1 MIFGRSSESYRA
13 DIDGLR
19 ALAVLATCAFHAGI
33 PGFGGGFVGVDVFFV
48 ISGYLTARAIGE
60 RLLAGDFSV
69 SGFYERRA
77 RRILPAALVMFAGCA
92 LTSLLVV
99 PPKLLRDFGATLSGA
114 LGFASNVV
122 LWWKSANY
130 FDAPNEWNPLL
141 HTWSLAVEEQYYLLF
156 PLFFWFIFRLRV
168 RARFVSTALVAAA
181 SLGLGVWATAHAPTA
196 AFYLLPARAWEL
208 LAGALLA
215 LAAQPSLATPRAA
228 LWSGAASALG
238 LGLVLA
244 SLLGFNRELPVPGL
258 LALVPC
264 LGAGLLLHF
273 GRGRQSFVQGLL
285 AFPPL
290 PFVGKLSYSLYLWHW
305 PLLVFAQK
313 YRVFGL
319 SAGLARPVALAA
331 SLPLAWLSWRWVEQ
345 PFRSNALRW
354 TRPRFWSASAVAST
368 LLGLSSALIIRSGGW
383 PSRFPGLS
391 AVSLAR
397 QGEGDA
403 RESNAPTR
411 DSRCFLTRASDW
423 EEGACWLNRGPE
435 KAALLWGDSFA
446 AHYAEGF
453 VRHRSSQLAVL
464 EYTSPQCPPIIGYEA
479 ASRPEC
485 AEINR
490 NAVTILSHEH
500 ISTVILV
507 ANWRAYFK
515 RRKLAESDLGATVDA
530 LRRAGLTVVLVGQSP
545 VFSFAYPDEYFYET
559 YGASP
564 GTGEYSAP
572 VDLDPSLNARLSRSA
587 HADVFFDPLAL
598 WCNGASCRFKQAGR
612 YLFVDQGHYSRF
624 GSELAA
630 AALLDAMA
638 RSP

>member
-1 MIFGRSSESYRA
+1 MTSGRSSESYRA

-19 ALAVLATCAFHAGI
+19 ALAVLATCAFHAAI
-33 PGFGGGFVGVDVFFV
+33 PGFGGGFAGVDVFFV

-60 RLLAGDFSV
+60 RLLAGDFSLAN
-69 SGFYERRA
+69 FYERRA
-77 RRILPAALVMFAGCA
+77 RRILPAALVVFACCA
-92 LTSLLVV
+92 LTSAVVV
-99 PPKLLRDFGATLSGA
+99 PPKLLCDFGVTLSGA
-114 LGFASNVV
+114 LGFAANVV

-130 FDAPNEWNPLL
+130 FDVPNEWNPLL
-141 HTWSLAVEEQYYLLF
+141 HTWSLAVEEQFYLIS
-156 PLFFWFIFRLRV
+156 PLFFWLIFRARV
-168 RARFVSTALVAAA
+168 RARFLLTALVAAA
-181 SLGLGVWATAHAPTA
+181 SLGLGVWATEHAPTA

-208 LAGALLA
+208 LGGALLA
-215 LAAQPSLATPRAA
+215 LAAQPPLAAPRTG
-228 LWSGAASALG
+228 LWPSAASVLG
-238 LGLVLA
+238 LGLVLV
-244 SLLGFNRELPVPGL
+244 SLLGFNRELPFPGL

-273 GRGRQSFVQGLL
+273 GRGTQSVVQRLL
-285 AFPPL
+285 ALRPL
-290 PFVGKLSYSLYLWHW
+290 SFVGKLSYSLYLWHW
-305 PLLVFAQK
+305 PLLVFAEK

-319 SAGLARPVALAA
+319 SAEYARPAALIA

-345 PFRSNALRW
+345 PVRSNSASF
-354 TRPRFWSASAVAST
+354 PRSGFWSVVGTATA
-368 LLGLSSALIIRSGGW
+368 LLGLSSALIVRSGGW

-391 AVSLAR
+391 AVSLAQ
-397 QGEGDA
+397 QGEDDG
-403 RESNAPTR
+403 RESNTPTR

-435 KAALLWGDSFA
+435 KTALLWGDSFA
-446 AHYAEGF
+446 AHYAEGL
-453 VRHRSSQLAVL
+453 VRQQSAKLAVL

-485 AEINR
+485 AEIDR
-490 NAVTILSHEH
+490 NALTILTREH
-500 ISTVILV
+500 ISTVILA

-530 LRRAGLTVVLVGQSP
+530 LRHAGLTVVLVGQSP
-545 VFSFAYPDEYFYET
+545 VLSFAYPDEYFYAT

-572 VDLDPSLNARLSRSA
+572 VDLDPGLNARLSRSA

-598 WCNGASCRFKQAGR
+598 WCSGASCRFKQGGR

-630 AALLDAMA
+630 AALLDAA
-638 RSP
+638 TKSR